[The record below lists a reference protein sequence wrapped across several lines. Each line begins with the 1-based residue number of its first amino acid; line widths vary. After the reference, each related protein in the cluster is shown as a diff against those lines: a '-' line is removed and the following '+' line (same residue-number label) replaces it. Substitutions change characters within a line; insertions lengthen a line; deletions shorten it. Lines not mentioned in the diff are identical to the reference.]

1 MKAETQLKNIE
12 AILNDKE
19 LVNTLEVPVILH
31 LTEKRDELKK
41 QINTAMK
48 AENAILEI
56 EQNFTEK
63 QIRVIKA
70 TINGGGWGT
79 ADFEL
84 NNGETICGW
93 GYPTEDAK
101 ETIKD
106 LTPRQIAGVFSGIAK
121 TIAACNFDFI
131 QHIPDYWG
139 EGNASDGMLFFA
151 YSIDNELRAWAKQ

>member
-1 MKAETQLKNIE
+1 
-12 AILNDKE
+12 
-19 LVNTLEVPVILH
+19 
-31 LTEKRDELKK
+31 
-41 QINTAMK
+41 MK
-48 AENAILEI
+48 AENAILEL

-70 TINGGGWGT
+70 TLNGGGWGS

-84 NNGETICGW
+84 NNGETIYGF

-121 TIAACNFDFI
+121 TIAACNFNFI

-139 EGNASDGMLFFA
+139 DGNANDGMLFIP
-151 YSIDNELRAWAKQ
+151 YSIYPELEKWAKQ